1 MAKTKKDLRGELA
14 ALGFTADDDAT
25 KADLA
30 TLLAE
35 VKTAGPWVFTDDKDT
50 TAAVPVTVGP
60 TGLCLQCG
68 LPADHI
74 HRGV

>member
-1 MAKTKKDLRGELA
+1 MAKTKKDLRDELA

-35 VKTAGPWVFTDDKDT
+35 VKADAPVFTDDKDT
-50 TAAVPVTVGP
+50 TAAAAPPTVGP

-68 LPADHI
+68 KPADHI